1 MKKKARNRLL
11 VEGSDDIH
19 VISELLNQ
27 HKLIRLR
34 DDKDKSTVPLKL
46 NCKIDSLSKE
56 LDIESVTGIDNIL
69 EKFEFLVNSST
80 KNLDAIGIILDSG
93 SPNFDSPDEEHGN
106 NRNVAVESAINV
118 LNNSNKWSIPNNFS
132 ILSSSGF
139 IAKPRSNVENVPKIG
154 VWLMPDNQHRG
165 MLETFWHYLVPK
177 SQQKL
182 LDYASAA
189 TDKAKKNYAVR
200 YKDCHKD
207 KAVIHTFLSLTDEP
221 DKPFGISFENK
232 SFDANLPLAL
242 NFIEWVKELF
252 S

>member
-1 MKKKARNRLL
+1 MAKKARNRLL

-27 HKLIRLR
+27 HKLTSLR
-34 DDKDKSTVPLKL
+34 DEKDKSTVPLKL
-46 NCKIDSLSKE
+46 NFKIDSLSKE
-56 LDIESVTGIDNIL
+56 LDIESVIGIDNIL
-69 EKFEFLVNSST
+69 DRFEFLVNFDT
-80 KNLDAIGIILDSG
+80 KNLDAIGIILD
-93 SPNFDSPDEEHGN
+93 FDSPNEEQSN
-106 NRNVAVESAINV
+106 NRNVAVESAINA

-139 IAKPRSNVENVPKIG
+139 IAKPCSNVENVPKIG

-165 MLETFWHYLVPK
+165 MLETFLHHLVPE

-189 TDKAKKNYAVR
+189 TDEAKKDYAAP

-207 KAVIHTFLSLTDEP
+207 KAVIHTFLSWMDEP
-221 DKPFGISFENK
+221 GKPFGISFKNK